1 MKNVFISL
9 SPDPPKGFEYRTP
22 TKRDLRGSR
31 AAILCH
37 SLENALALME
47 NFTEYVYGIVIT
59 EGEKFSQSSIGPE
72 LWHMVIPTVMIPGLH
87 KMISIFFDIMANG
100 QKALDE
106 NSSLKIELSLSRKIQ
121 KQTQISY
128 NQSTGRLINK
138 VSEIRHI
145 IDYAQFGVF
154 RTDVMGRI
162 FLANPALIKIFGYS
176 SLEAMNKIGL
186 QNIYLYKSD
195 RERLLSLVK
204 QGPVREFETKFIRAD
219 GAIIDALLTLYPI
232 FDEDGALQFLEGNL
246 VDITE
251 RKLAIKELHSLRNY
265 LSNIIDSMP
274 SVLLGVD
281 TGGRVTLWNKTAEQT
296 TGTSASMAKGRY
308 LADVFP
314 KMSTEMEKIAS
325 SIQTR
330 EIIVEKKRP
339 FASGNLTNY
348 EDVTIFPL
356 TGHDLDGAVIRIDD
370 VSKQCQLEEQL
381 NHSRKMDAIGQ
392 LAGGVAHDFNNMLG
406 AVIGAAELL
415 KSPDVSLGKEEIEC
429 VDMIINASTRAA
441 DLTAKLLA
449 FGRKGKIITSVVDI
463 HNVIDD
469 TVSMLR
475 STIDKKIAITVNN
488 NATVHTITGDAS
500 GLHSTLINL
509 GINASHA
516 MPNGGKLVIE
526 TTNIVLDSTYCSNS
540 PFEIEE
546 GNYIEIE
553 VHDTGCGIPAEN
565 LLKIFEPFFTTS
577 EQGSGTGLGLAAVY
591 GTVQDHMGAIN
602 VRSQV
607 GIGTSFKIALPCP
620 GENSHIQQNETST
633 VTGSGQI
640 MLVDDEELIRVVGK
654 LMLEEMGY
662 SVLLAEN
669 GRIAVEIFKEKF
681 AEINLVIMDMIM
693 PEMNGREAFTKMRE
707 IHESCKVII
716 SSGFSKSKDIEAL
729 MNEGLSGF
737 IQKPYR
743 NSELSQ
749 LLVQVMSS

>member
-1 MKNVFISL
+1 MNNVFISL
-9 SPDPPKGFEYRTP
+9 FPDPPKGFEYRTP

-37 SLENALALME
+37 SLEDALALME
-47 NFTEYVYGIVIT
+47 NFTEYVYGLVIT
-59 EGEKFSQSSIGPE
+59 KGEKFSNSSIGPE
-72 LWHMVIPTVMIPGLH
+72 LWHLVIPPVMIPGLY
-87 KMISIFFDIMANG
+87 KMVSIFFNIMANG

-138 VSEIRHI
+138 VAEIRHI
-145 IDYAQFGVF
+145 IDYAQFGIF
-154 RTDVMGRI
+154 RTNVTGRI
-162 FLANPALIKIFGYS
+162 FLANPALIKIFGYA

-186 QNIYLYKSD
+186 QNIYQHKSD
-195 RERLLSLVK
+195 RDHLLSLVK
-204 QGPVREFETKFIRAD
+204 QGPVREFETRFIRAD

-232 FDEDGALQFLEGNL
+232 WGEDGDLQFLEGNL
-246 VDITE
+246 IDITE

-314 KMSTEMEKIAS
+314 KLSTEMEKVAS
-325 SIQTR
+325 SIKTR
-330 EIIVEKKRP
+330 EIILEKKRP
-339 FASGNLTNY
+339 FTSGNVTNY

-406 AVIGAAELL
+406 AIMGAAELL
-415 KSPDVSLGKEEIEC
+415 KSPDVSLGKEEIEY

-449 FGRKGKIITSVVDI
+449 FGRKGKIISSVVDI

-469 TVSMLR
+469 TVSILR
-475 STIDKKIAITVNN
+475 STIDKKIVITVNN
-488 NATVHTITGDAS
+488 NASVHTVTGDAS

-516 MPNGGKLVIE
+516 MPNGGELVIG
-526 TTNIVLDSTYCSNS
+526 TTNIVLDSAYCNNS

-546 GNYIEIE
+546 GNYIQIE
-553 VHDTGCGIPAEN
+553 VQDTGCGIPSEN

-577 EQGSGTGLGLAAVY
+577 EPGSGTGLGLAAVY
-591 GTVQDHMGAIN
+591 GTVQDHLGAIS

-607 GIGTSFKIALPCP
+607 GIGTSFRISLPCNA
-620 GENSHIQQNETST
+620 GNSNFQQNEAST

-640 MLVDDEELIRVVGK
+640 MLVDDEELIRSVGK

-681 AEINLVIMDMIM
+681 AEIDLVIMDMIM
-693 PEMNGREAFTKMRE
+693 PEMNGREAFTIMRE
-707 IHESCKVII
+707 IHKNCKVII

-729 MNEGLSGF
+729 MKEGLSGF

-743 NSELSQ
+743 NSELS
-749 LLVQVMSS
+749 LLLAKVMST

>member
-1 MKNVFISL
+1 MTNVFISL
-9 SPDPPKGFEYRTP
+9 FPDPPRGFEYRKP

-31 AAILCH
+31 VAVLCH
-37 SLENALALME
+37 SLKDALALTK
-47 NFTEYVYGIVIT
+47 NFTEYVYGLVIT
-59 EGEKFSQSSIGPE
+59 EGEKFSHSSIGPE
-72 LWHMVIPTVMIPGLH
+72 LWHLTVPHVMIPDLH
-87 KMISIFFDIMANG
+87 KMVSIFFDIMANG

-121 KQTQISY
+121 KQTQSSY

-162 FLANPALIKIFGYS
+162 FLANPALIKIFGYT
-176 SLEAMNKIGL
+176 SLEAMNKVGL
-186 QNIYLYKSD
+186 QNIYQRKSD
-195 RERLLSLVK
+195 RDHLLSLVK
-204 QGPVREFETKFIRAD
+204 QGPVREFETRFIRAD

-232 FDEDGALQFLEGNL
+232 FGEDDDLQFLEGNL
-246 VDITE
+246 IDVTE
-251 RKLAIKELHSLRNY
+251 RKLAIKELNSLRNY

-281 TGGRVTLWNKTAEQT
+281 TGGRVTLWNKTAEKT
-296 TGTSASMAKGRY
+296 TGTSASMARGRY

-330 EIIVEKKRP
+330 EIILEKKRP
-339 FASGNLTNY
+339 IESGNVINY

-356 TGHDLDGAVIRIDD
+356 IGHDLDGAVIRIDD
-370 VSKQCQLEEQL
+370 VSKQCELEEQL

-392 LAGGVAHDFNNMLG
+392 LAGGIAHDFNNMLG
-406 AVIGAAELL
+406 AIIGAAELL
-415 KSPDVSLGKEEIEC
+415 KSPDGSLGDEEIEC

-449 FGRKGKIITSVVDI
+449 FGRKGKIISSVVDI

-469 TVSMLR
+469 TVSILR
-475 STIDKKIAITVNN
+475 STIDKKIAITVNY
-488 NATVHTITGDAS
+488 NASVHTIAGDAS
-500 GLHSTLINL
+500 GLHSTLLNL
-509 GINASHA
+509 GINASNA
-516 MPNGGKLVIE
+516 MPNGGKLVIG
-526 TTNIVLDSTYCSNS
+526 TTNVVLDSTYCTKS

-546 GNYIEIE
+546 GRYIEIG
-553 VHDTGCGIPAEN
+553 VHDTGCGIPTDN

-577 EQGSGTGLGLAAVY
+577 ELGSGSGLGLAAVY
-591 GTVQDHMGAIN
+591 GTVQDHMGAIS
-602 VRSQV
+602 VSSQV
-607 GIGTSFKIALPCP
+607 GVGTSFRIYLPCP
-620 GENSHIQQNETST
+620 EENSHIQQNETST

-669 GRIAVEIFKEKF
+669 GKIAVEIFKEKF
-681 AEINLVIMDMIM
+681 AEIDLVIMDMVM

-707 IHESCKVII
+707 IHKNCKVII
-716 SSGFSKSKDIEAL
+716 SSGFSKSKDIEAS
-729 MNEGLSGF
+729 MQEGLSGF

-743 NSELSQ
+743 NSELS
-749 LLVQVMSS
+749 LLLAQVMST